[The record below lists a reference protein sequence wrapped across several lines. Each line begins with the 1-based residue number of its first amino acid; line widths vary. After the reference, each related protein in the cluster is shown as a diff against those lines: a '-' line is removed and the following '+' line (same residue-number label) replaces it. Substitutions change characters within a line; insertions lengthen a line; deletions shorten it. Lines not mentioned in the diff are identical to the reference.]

1 MASRKTARVV
11 KLPRAARPRRRER
24 ELREREMIEYGRT
37 VIEAEAAALG
47 CLALDAAFATAVEWI
62 LACRGRVVVT
72 GMGKPGFVAQK
83 LSATLASTGTP
94 SHYLHP
100 AEAAHGDLGRVTR
113 DDLVLALSNSGET
126 EELLRLLPAL
136 RRIGAR
142 VVALTR
148 DAANPL
154 ARGSDLVIRLGAIE
168 EACPM
173 GLAPTASTATLL
185 ALGDALAMTVLKN
198 RPFDREEYALYHPG
212 GKLGRGLMKVREVM
226 RAGAANPLV
235 GDTATLS
242 EAVAAMTKT
251 QGRPGACTVVG
262 GDGKLLG
269 IFTDGD
275 LRRLAERGRIDLDV
289 PVGRVMSA
297 NPRTVR
303 PDALVA
309 DAARVLRQARVDQVP
324 VVDAD
329 GRPVGLLD
337 VQDLLA
343 ARVL

>member
-1 MASRKTARVV
+1 MPSRKSARVL
-11 KLPRAARPRRRER
+11 KLPRAAARPRRHHK
-24 ELREREMIEYGRT
+24 ELAEYGRT
-37 VIEAEAAALG
+37 VVAAEAAALSQLVLG
-47 CLALDAAFATAVEWI
+47 ESFARAVDLI
-62 LACRGRVVVT
+62 LGCRGRVVVT

-83 LSATLASTGTP
+83 ISATLASTGTP

-100 AEAAHGDLGRVTR
+100 AEAAHGDLGRVAR
-113 DDLVLALSNSGET
+113 EDVVIALSNSGET
-126 EELLRLLPAL
+126 EEILRLLPAL

-148 DAANPL
+148 DHANPL
-154 ARGSDLVIRLGAIE
+154 ARGADLVIAIGAIE

-173 GLAPTASTATLL
+173 GLAPTASTAALL
-185 ALGDALAMTVLKN
+185 ALGDALAMTVLRN
-198 RPFDREEYALYHPG
+198 RRFDREEYALYHPG

-226 RAGAANPLV
+226 RTGEANPLV
-235 GDTATLS
+235 KGSAPLS
-242 EAVAAMTKT
+242 EAVAVMTRT
-251 QGRPGACTVVG
+251 PGRPGACTVI
-262 GDGKLLG
+262 DAAGKLAG
-269 IFTDGD
+269 VFTDGD
-275 LRRLAERGRIDLDV
+275 LRRLVELGRIDPAA
-289 PVGRVMSA
+289 PVRTVMSR

-309 DAARVLRQARVDQVP
+309 DAARVLRQARIDQVP
-324 VVDAD
+324 VVDET